1 MRILGW
7 MLTRMLFIRFVFIL
21 IGISIFVITLEV
33 VTYASEILALRNNDL
48 SIIFSYF
55 LMRAPA
61 TLSTFLPIS
70 VLLALLLVLM
80 ELTYRNEMP
89 AIWSAGVSPF
99 RIVLMLLP
107 FAIFAGGLHFLLNDQ
122 AVPRAA
128 PILRE
133 WGIGDY
139 NEKKLKVGGG
149 DRDPIWMRAGRDIL
163 RAASANAQATELQ
176 DVIIFRRDE
185 NGLLREQIMAKT
197 AVLSQDRWHLSNVLV
212 YYRDNLPPNR
222 LDQMIYS
229 GSFRPAAAGA
239 RSGDPEEMSMSDLGY
254 FIENSGFGIRPAW
267 VYQTWWHKRLTL
279 FVTALAMI
287 ALCIPLAVRF
297 RRGGGIG
304 LMFAI
309 GIGIGF
315 LFFILDG
322 ISVTMGE
329 LGFVT
334 PWFAAWAPVLGL
346 IAVAGFISFRT
357 EHV

>member
-1 MRILGW
+1 MKIIGW
-7 MLTRMLFIRFVFIL
+7 MLTRMILIRFIFVLF
-21 IGISIFVITLEV
+21 GISIFVITLDV
-33 VTYASEILALRNNDL
+33 VTYAKEILALDNG
-48 SIIFSYF
+48 SPAIVFSYF
-55 LMRAPA
+55 LMRAPG

-80 ELTYRNEMP
+80 ELSYRNEMP
-89 AIWSAGVSPF
+89 AIWSAGISPF
-99 RIVLMLLP
+99 RLVLMLLP
-107 FAIFAGGLHFLLNDQ
+107 FALMAGGLNFLLNDR
-122 AVPRAA
+122 AVPGAA

-139 NEKKLKVGGG
+139 GEKKLKVGGE
-149 DRDPIWMRAGRDIL
+149 RDPIWMRAGRDIL
-163 RAASANAQATELQ
+163 RAGSANAQATELE

-185 NGLLREQIMAKT
+185 AGLLREQIMAKR
-197 AVLSQDRWHLSNVLV
+197 AVLNQDRWHLSNVLV

-239 RSGDPEEMSMSDLGY
+239 RSGDPEEMSMNDLGY
-254 FIENSGFGIRPAW
+254 FIENSGFGIRPTW

-279 FVTALAMI
+279 FVTALAMV

-304 LMFAI
+304 VMFAV
-309 GIGIGF
+309 GIGLGF
-315 LFFILDG
+315 LFFIVDG
-322 ISVTMGE
+322 ISLTMGE

-346 IAVAGFISFRT
+346 AAVAGVISFRT

>member
-1 MRILGW
+1 MKILGW
-7 MLTRMLFIRFVFIL
+7 MLTRMLLIRFLFIL
-21 IGISIFVITLEV
+21 FGISIFVITLDV
-33 VTYASEILALRNNDL
+33 VTYSKEILALRGGDL
-48 SIIFSYF
+48 TAIFPYF
-55 LMRAPA
+55 LLRAPA

-80 ELTYRNEMP
+80 ELSYRNEMP
-89 AIWSAGVSPF
+89 AIWSAGISPL
-99 RIVLMLLP
+99 RLVLMLLP
-107 FAIFAGGLHFLLNDQ
+107 FALLAGGLNFLLNDR
-122 AVPRAA
+122 AVPDAA
-128 PILRE
+128 PTLRE
-133 WGIGDY
+133 WGVGDY
-139 NEKKLKVGGG
+139 GEKKLKVGGE
-149 DRDPIWMRAGRDIL
+149 RDPIWMRAGRDVL
-163 RAASANAQATELQ
+163 RAGSANAQATELE

-185 NGLLREQIMAKT
+185 AGLLREQIMAKH
-197 AVLSQDRWHLSNVLV
+197 AVLNQDRWHLSNVLV

-239 RSGDPEEMSMSDLGY
+239 RSGDPEEMSMGDLGY
-254 FIENSGFGIRPAW
+254 FIENSGFGIRPTW

-279 FVTALAMI
+279 FVTALAMV

-304 LMFAI
+304 VMFAV
-309 GIGIGF
+309 GIGLGF
-315 LFFILDG
+315 LFFIVDG
-322 ISVTMGE
+322 ISLTMGE

-346 IAVAGFISFRT
+346 AAIAGVVSFRT

>member
-1 MRILGW
+1 MKIIGW
-7 MLTRMLFIRFVFIL
+7 MLTRMVLIRFIFIL
-21 IGISIFVITLEV
+21 LGISIFVITLDV
-33 VTYASEILALRNNDL
+33 VTYAKEILALDNG
-48 SIIFSYF
+48 SPAIVFSYF
-55 LMRAPA
+55 LMRAPG

-70 VLLALLLVLM
+70 VLLAMLLVLM
-80 ELTYRNEMP
+80 ELSYRNEMP
-89 AIWSAGVSPF
+89 AIWSAGISPM
-99 RIVLMLLP
+99 RLVLMLLP
-107 FAIFAGGLHFLLNDQ
+107 FALMAGGLNFLLNDR
-122 AVPRAA
+122 AVPDAA
-128 PILRE
+128 PTLRE
-133 WGIGDY
+133 WGVGDY
-139 NEKKLKVGGG
+139 GEKKLKVGGE
-149 DRDPIWMRAGRDIL
+149 RDPIWMRAGRDVL
-163 RAASANAQATELQ
+163 RAGSANAQATELE

-185 NGLLREQIMAKT
+185 SGLLREQIMAKH

-239 RSGDPEEMSMSDLGY
+239 RSGDPEEMSMSDLSY
-254 FIENSGFGIRPAW
+254 FIENSGFGIRPTW

-279 FVTALAMI
+279 FVTALAMV

-304 LMFAI
+304 VMFAA
-309 GIGIGF
+309 GIGLGF
-315 LFFILDG
+315 LFFIVDG
-322 ISVTMGE
+322 ISLTMGE

-346 IAVAGFISFRT
+346 AAVAGIVSFRT

>member
-1 MRILGW
+1 MKILGW
-7 MLTRMLFIRFVFIL
+7 MFTRMILIRFIFIL
-21 IGISIFVITLEV
+21 FGISIFVITLDI
-33 VTYASEILALRNNDL
+33 VTYSKEVLAIGNGD
-48 SIIFSYF
+48 SSAVFSYF
-55 LMRAPA
+55 LMRLPG

-80 ELTYRNEMP
+80 ELSYRNEMP
-89 AIWSAGVSPF
+89 AIWSAGLSPF

-107 FAIFAGGLHFLLNDQ
+107 FALLAGGLHFLLNDQ
-122 AVPRAA
+122 AVPRVA
-128 PILRE
+128 PTLRE

-139 NEKKLKVGGG
+139 GEKKLKVGGE
-149 DRDPIWMRAGRDIL
+149 RDPIWMRAGRDIL
-163 RAASANAQATELQ
+163 RAGSANARATELE

-185 NGLLREQIMAKT
+185 AGLLREQIMAKR
-197 AVLSQDRWHLSNVLV
+197 AVLNKDRWQLSNVLV

-229 GSFRPAAAGA
+229 GLFRPAAAGA

-254 FIENSGFGIRPAW
+254 FIENSGFGIRPTW

-279 FVTALAMI
+279 FVTALAMV

-304 LMFAI
+304 VMFAV
-309 GIGIGF
+309 GIGLGF
-315 LFFILDG
+315 LFFIVDG
-322 ISVTMGE
+322 ISLTMGE

-346 IAVAGFISFRT
+346 AAVAGMVSFRT
-357 EHV
+357 EHA

>member
-1 MRILGW
+1 MKIIGW
-7 MLTRMLFIRFVFIL
+7 MLTRMILIRFIFVLF
-21 IGISIFVITLEV
+21 GISIFVITLDV
-33 VTYASEILALRNNDL
+33 VTYAKEILALDNG
-48 SIIFSYF
+48 SPAIVFSYF
-55 LMRAPA
+55 LMRAPG

-80 ELTYRNEMP
+80 ELSYRNEMP
-89 AIWSAGVSPF
+89 AIWSAGISPF
-99 RIVLMLLP
+99 RLVLMLLP
-107 FAIFAGGLHFLLNDQ
+107 FALMAGGLNFLLNDR
-122 AVPRAA
+122 AVPGAA

-139 NEKKLKVGGG
+139 GEKKLKVGGE
-149 DRDPIWMRAGRDIL
+149 RDPIWMRAGRDIL
-163 RAASANAQATELQ
+163 RAGSANAQATELE

-185 NGLLREQIMAKT
+185 AGLLREQIMAKR
-197 AVLSQDRWHLSNVLV
+197 AVLNQDRWHLSNVLV

-254 FIENSGFGIRPAW
+254 FIENSGFGIRPTW

-279 FVTALAMI
+279 FVTALAMV

-304 LMFAI
+304 VMFAV
-309 GIGIGF
+309 GIGLGF
-315 LFFILDG
+315 LFFIVDG
-322 ISVTMGE
+322 ISLTMGE

-346 IAVAGFISFRT
+346 AAVAGVISFRT

>member
-1 MRILGW
+1 MKIIGW
-7 MLTRMLFIRFVFIL
+7 MLTRMVLIRFIFIL
-21 IGISIFVITLEV
+21 LGISIFVITLDV
-33 VTYASEILALRNNDL
+33 VTYAKEILALDNG
-48 SIIFSYF
+48 SPAIVFSYF
-55 LMRAPA
+55 LMRAPG

-80 ELTYRNEMP
+80 ELSYRNEMP
-89 AIWSAGVSPF
+89 AIWSAGISPL
-99 RIVLMLLP
+99 RLVLMLLP
-107 FAIFAGGLHFLLNDQ
+107 FALLAGGLNFLLNDR
-122 AVPRAA
+122 AVPDAA
-128 PILRE
+128 PTLRE
-133 WGIGDY
+133 WGVGDY
-139 NEKKLKVGGG
+139 GEKKLKVGGE
-149 DRDPIWMRAGRDIL
+149 RDPIWMRAGRDVL
-163 RAASANAQATELQ
+163 RAGSANAQATELE

-185 NGLLREQIMAKT
+185 AGLLREQIMAKH
-197 AVLSQDRWHLSNVLV
+197 AVLNQDRWHLSNVLV

-239 RSGDPEEMSMSDLGY
+239 RSGDPEEMSMNDLGY
-254 FIENSGFGIRPAW
+254 FIENSGFGIRPTW

-279 FVTALAMI
+279 FVTALAMV

-304 LMFAI
+304 VMFAV
-309 GIGIGF
+309 GIGLGF
-315 LFFILDG
+315 LFFIVDG
-322 ISVTMGE
+322 ISLTMGE

-346 IAVAGFISFRT
+346 AAIAGVVSFRT

>member
-1 MRILGW
+1 MKILGW
-7 MLTRMLFIRFVFIL
+7 MLTRMLLIRFLFIL
-21 IGISIFVITLEV
+21 LGISIFVITLDV
-33 VTYASEILALRNNDL
+33 VTYAKEILALRDGDL
-48 SIIFSYF
+48 TVILSYF

-70 VLLALLLVLM
+70 VLIALLLVLM
-80 ELTYRNEMP
+80 ELSYRNEMP
-89 AIWSAGVSPF
+89 AIWSSGLSPF
-99 RIVLMLLP
+99 RIMLMLLP
-107 FAIFAGGLHFLLNDQ
+107 FGLLVGGLNFLLNDQ
-122 AVPRAA
+122 AVPKAA
-128 PILRE
+128 PTLRE

-139 NEKKLKVGGG
+139 GEKKLKVGGE
-149 DRDPIWMRAGRDIL
+149 RDPIWMRAGRDIL
-163 RAASANAQATELQ
+163 RAASANAQATELE
-176 DVIIFRRDE
+176 DVIIFRRDDT
-185 NGLLREQIMAKT
+185 GLLREQIMAKT
-197 AVLSQDRWHLSNVLV
+197 AVLSHDRWQLSNVLV

-254 FIENSGFGIRPAW
+254 FIENSGFGIRPTW

-279 FVTALAMI
+279 FVTAVAMV
-287 ALCIPLAVRF
+287 ALCIPLGTRF

-304 LMFAI
+304 VMFAL
-309 GIGIGF
+309 GIGLGF
-315 LFFILDG
+315 LYFIVDG
-322 ISVTMGE
+322 VALTMGE

-346 IAVAGFISFRT
+346 AAVAGVISFHS

>member
-1 MRILGW
+1 
-7 MLTRMLFIRFVFIL
+7 MLLIRFLFILF
-21 IGISIFVITLEV
+21 GISIFVITLDV
-33 VTYASEILALRNNDL
+33 VTYSKEILALRGGDL
-48 SIIFSYF
+48 TAIFPYF
-55 LMRAPA
+55 LLRAPA

-70 VLLALLLVLM
+70 VLIALLLVMM
-80 ELTYRNEMP
+80 ELSYRNEMP
-89 AIWSAGVSPF
+89 AIWSSGVSPF

-107 FAIFAGGLHFLLNDQ
+107 LALLVGGLNFLINDQ

-128 PILRE
+128 PTLRE

-139 NEKKLKVGGG
+139 GEKKLKVGGE
-149 DRDPIWMRAGRDIL
+149 RDPIWMRAGRDIL
-163 RAASANAQATELQ
+163 RAGSANAQATELE
-176 DVIIFRRDE
+176 DVIIFRRDDT
-185 NGLLREQIMAKT
+185 GLLREQIMAKT
-197 AVLSQDRWHLSNVLV
+197 AVLNQDRWQLANVLV

-222 LDQMIYS
+222 LDRMIYS

-254 FIENSGFGIRPAW
+254 FIENSGFGIRPTW

-279 FVTALAMI
+279 FVTALAMV

-304 LMFAI
+304 VMFAV
-309 GIGIGF
+309 GIGLGF
-315 LFFILDG
+315 MFFIVDG
-322 ISVTMGE
+322 ISLTMGE

-346 IAVAGFISFRT
+346 AAVAGVISFRT

>member
-1 MRILGW
+1 MKILGW
-7 MLTRMLFIRFVFIL
+7 MLTRMLLIRFIFIL
-21 IGISIFVITLEV
+21 LGISIFVITLDV
-33 VTYASEILALRNNDL
+33 VTYAKEILALGNGGL
-48 SIIFSYF
+48 GMVFSYC
-55 LMRAPA
+55 LMRSPA
-61 TLSTFLPIS
+61 VLSTFLPIS
-70 VLLALLLVLM
+70 VLIALLLVLM
-80 ELTYRNEMP
+80 ELSYRNEMP

-107 FAIFAGGLHFLLNDQ
+107 FAILAGGLHFLINDQ

-128 PILRE
+128 PTLRA

-139 NEKKLKVGGG
+139 SEKKLKVGGEH
-149 DRDPIWMRAGRDIL
+149 DPIWMRAGRDIL

-197 AVLSQDRWHLSNVLV
+197 AVLNHDRWQLSNVLV

-239 RSGDPEEMSMSDLGY
+239 RSGDPEEMSMSDLSY

-267 VYQTWWHKRLTL
+267 VYQTWWHKRLSL
-279 FVTALAMI
+279 FVTALAMVG
-287 ALCIPLAVRF
+287 LCIPLAVRF

-309 GIGIGF
+309 GIGAGF
-315 LFFILDG
+315 LFFIIDG
-322 ISVTMGE
+322 VALTMGE

-346 IAVAGFISFRT
+346 AAVAGFISFRT
-357 EHV
+357 ERL

>member
-1 MRILGW
+1 MTILAW
-7 MLTRMLFIRFVFIL
+7 MLTRMLLIRFIFIL
-21 IGISIFVITLEV
+21 LGVSIFVITLDIV
-33 VTYASEILALRNNDL
+33 AYSREILALRDGDL
-48 SIIFSYF
+48 SAIFPYF
-55 LMRAPA
+55 LYRTPA
-61 TLSTFLPIS
+61 TLATFLPIS
-70 VLLALLLVLM
+70 VLVALLLVLM
-80 ELTYRNEMP
+80 ELSYRNEMP
-89 AIWSAGVSPF
+89 AIWSSGTSPF
-99 RIVLMLLP
+99 RIVRMFLP
-107 FAIFAGGLHFLLNDQ
+107 FAVLAGGLHFLLTDQ

-128 PILRE
+128 PTLRE

-139 NEKKLKVGGG
+139 GEKKLKVGGE
-149 DRDPIWMRAGRDIL
+149 RDPIWMRAGRDIL
-163 RAASANAQATELQ
+163 RAVSANAQATRLE

-185 NGLLREQIMAKT
+185 TGLLREQIVAQK
-197 AVLSQDRWHLSNVLV
+197 AVLNQDRWELSNVLV

-279 FVTALAMI
+279 FVTALAMV

-304 LMFAI
+304 LMFAA
-309 GIGIGF
+309 GIGLGF
-315 LFFILDG
+315 LFFIVDG
-322 ISVTMGE
+322 ISLTMGE

-346 IAVAGFISFRT
+346 AAVAGAVSFRT

>member
-1 MRILGW
+1 MKILGW
-7 MLTRMLFIRFVFIL
+7 MLTRMLLIRFVFIL
-21 IGISIFVITLEV
+21 LGISIFVITLDV
-33 VTYASEILALRNNDL
+33 VTYAKEILALRGGDL
-48 SIIFSYF
+48 SVIFTYF
-55 LMRAPA
+55 LLRAPA

-70 VLLALLLVLM
+70 VLIALLLVLL
-80 ELTYRNEMP
+80 ELSYRNEMP
-89 AIWSAGVSPF
+89 AIWSSGVSPF
-99 RIVLMLLP
+99 RLVLMLLP
-107 FAIFAGGLHFLLNDQ
+107 FALFVGGLNFLLNDQ
-122 AVPRAA
+122 AVPAAA
-128 PILRE
+128 PTLRD

-139 NEKKLKVGGG
+139 GEKKLKVGGE
-149 DRDPIWMRAGRDIL
+149 RDPIWMRAGRDIL
-163 RAASANAQATELQ
+163 RAGSANAQATELE

-185 NGLLREQIMAKT
+185 TGLLREQIMAKT
-197 AVLSQDRWHLSNVLV
+197 AVLNQDRWQLSNVLV

-279 FVTALAMI
+279 FVTALAMV

-304 LMFAI
+304 VMFAV
-309 GIGIGF
+309 GIGLGF
-315 LFFILDG
+315 LFFIVDG
-322 ISVTMGE
+322 ISLTMGE

-346 IAVAGFISFRT
+346 AAVAGVISFRT

>member
-1 MRILGW
+1 MKIIGW
-7 MLTRMLFIRFVFIL
+7 MLTRMLLIRFLFIL
-21 IGISIFVITLEV
+21 FGISIFVITLDI
-33 VTYASEILALRNNDL
+33 VTFANEILALRNGEL
-48 SIIFSYF
+48 SAIFTYF
-55 LMRAPA
+55 LMRTPA

-70 VLLALLLVLM
+70 VLIALLLVLM
-80 ELTYRNEMP
+80 ELSYRNEMP
-89 AIWSAGVSPF
+89 AIWSSGISPF

-107 FAIFAGGLHFLLNDQ
+107 FAIFAGGVNFLLNDQ

-128 PILRE
+128 PTLRE

-139 NEKKLKVGGG
+139 GEKKLKVGGE
-149 DRDPIWMRAGRDIL
+149 RDPIWMRAGRDIL
-163 RAASANAQATELQ
+163 RAGSANAQATQLE
-176 DVIIFRRDE
+176 DIIIFRRDD

-197 AVLSQDRWHLSNVLV
+197 AVLNQDRWHLSNVLV

-239 RSGDPEEMSMSDLGY
+239 RSGDPEEMSMNDLGY
-254 FIENSGFGIRPAW
+254 FIENSGFGIRPAY
-267 VYQTWWHKRLTL
+267 VYQTWWHKRLSF

-304 LMFAI
+304 VMFAV
-309 GIGIGF
+309 GIGLGF
-315 LFFILDG
+315 MFFIVDG
-322 ISVTMGE
+322 ISLTMGE

-346 IAVAGFISFRT
+346 AAVAGFISFRT
-357 EHV
+357 ERV

>member
-1 MRILGW
+1 
-7 MLTRMLFIRFVFIL
+7 
-21 IGISIFVITLEV
+21 
-33 VTYASEILALRNNDL
+33 
-48 SIIFSYF
+48 
-55 LMRAPA
+55 
-61 TLSTFLPIS
+61 
-70 VLLALLLVLM
+70 
-80 ELTYRNEMP
+80 
-89 AIWSAGVSPF
+89 
-99 RIVLMLLP
+99 
-107 FAIFAGGLHFLLNDQ
+107 
-122 AVPRAA
+122 VPGAA

-139 NEKKLKVGGG
+139 GEKKLKVGGE
-149 DRDPIWMRAGRDIL
+149 RDPIWMRAGRDIL
-163 RAASANAQATELQ
+163 RAGSANAQATELE

-185 NGLLREQIMAKT
+185 AGLLREQIMAKR
-197 AVLSQDRWHLSNVLV
+197 AVLNQDRWHLSNVLV

-254 FIENSGFGIRPAW
+254 FIENSGFGIRPTW

-279 FVTALAMI
+279 FVTALAMV

-304 LMFAI
+304 LMFAV
-309 GIGIGF
+309 GIGLGF
-315 LFFILDG
+315 LFFIVDG
-322 ISVTMGE
+322 ISLTMGE

-346 IAVAGFISFRT
+346 AAVAGVISFRT

>member
-1 MRILGW
+1 MKILGW

-21 IGISIFVITLEV
+21 FGISIFVITLDV
-33 VTYASEILALRNNDL
+33 VTYAKEILALRGGDL
-48 SIIFSYF
+48 GVIFSYF
-55 LMRAPA
+55 LLRAPA

-70 VLLALLLVLM
+70 VLIALLLVLM
-80 ELTYRNEMP
+80 EMSYRNEMP
-89 AIWSAGVSPF
+89 AIWSSGVSPF

-107 FAIFAGGLHFLLNDQ
+107 FALFVSGLNFLLNDQ

-128 PILRE
+128 PTLRD

-139 NEKKLKVGGG
+139 GEKKLKVGGE
-149 DRDPIWMRAGRDIL
+149 RDPIWMRAGRDIL
-163 RAASANAQATELQ
+163 RAGSANAQATELA
-176 DVIIFRRDE
+176 DVIIFRRDDT
-185 NGLLREQIMAKT
+185 GLLREQIMAKT
-197 AVLSQDRWHLSNVLV
+197 AVLNQDRWQLSNVLV

-254 FIENSGFGIRPAW
+254 FIENSGFGIRPTW

-279 FVTALAMI
+279 FVTALAMV

-304 LMFAI
+304 VMFAV
-309 GIGIGF
+309 GIGLGF
-315 LFFILDG
+315 LFFIVDG
-322 ISVTMGE
+322 ISLTMGE

-346 IAVAGFISFRT
+346 AATAGVVSFRT

>member
-1 MRILGW
+1 MKIIGW
-7 MLTRMLFIRFVFIL
+7 MLTRMLLIRFIFIL
-21 IGISIFVITLEV
+21 LGISIFVITLDV
-33 VTYASEILALRNNDL
+33 VTYAKEILALDNG
-48 SIIFSYF
+48 SPAVVFTYF
-55 LMRAPA
+55 LMRAPG

-80 ELTYRNEMP
+80 ELSYRNEMP
-89 AIWSAGVSPF
+89 ALWSAGLSPF

-107 FAIFAGGLHFLLNDQ
+107 FALLAGGLNFLLNDR
-122 AVPRAA
+122 AVPDAA
-128 PILRE
+128 PTLRE

-139 NEKKLKVGGG
+139 GEKKLKVGGE
-149 DRDPIWMRAGRDIL
+149 RDPIWMRAGRDIL
-163 RAASANAQATELQ
+163 RAGNANAQATELE

-185 NGLLREQIMAKT
+185 SGLLREQIMAKH
-197 AVLSQDRWHLSNVLV
+197 AVLNQDRWHLSNVLV

-239 RSGDPEEMSMSDLGY
+239 RSGDPEEMSMNDLGY
-254 FIENSGFGIRPAW
+254 FIENSGFGIRPTW

-279 FVTALAMI
+279 FVTALAMV

-304 LMFAI
+304 VMFAV
-309 GIGIGF
+309 GISLGF
-315 LFFILDG
+315 LFFIVDG
-322 ISVTMGE
+322 ISLTMGE

-346 IAVAGFISFRT
+346 AAIAGVVSFRT
-357 EHV
+357 EHI

>member
-1 MRILGW
+1 MKIIGW
-7 MLTRMLFIRFVFIL
+7 MLTRMLLIRFIFIL
-21 IGISIFVITLEV
+21 LGISVFVITLDV
-33 VTYASEILALRNNDL
+33 VTYSREILALRNGDF
-48 SIIFSYF
+48 SAIFSYF
-55 LMRAPA
+55 LYRTPA
-61 TLSTFLPIS
+61 TLATFLPIS
-70 VLLALLLVLM
+70 VLIALLLVLM
-80 ELTYRNEMP
+80 ELSYRNEMP
-89 AIWSAGVSPF
+89 AIWSSGISPF

-107 FAIFAGGLHFLLNDQ
+107 FAVFAGGLHFLLNDQ

-128 PILRE
+128 PTLRE

-139 NEKKLKVGGG
+139 GEKKLKVGGE
-149 DRDPIWMRAGRDIL
+149 RDPIWMRAGRDIL
-163 RAASANAQATELQ
+163 RAASANAQATELD
-176 DVIIFRRDE
+176 DVIIFRRDDT
-185 NGLLREQIMAKT
+185 GLLREQIVAKK
-197 AVLSQDRWHLSNVLV
+197 AVLNQDRWQLSNVLV

-239 RSGDPEEMSMSDLGY
+239 RSGDPEEMSMNDLGY
-254 FIENSGFGIRPAW
+254 FIENSGFGIRPTW

-279 FVTALAMI
+279 FVTALAMV

-304 LMFAI
+304 VMFAA
-309 GIGIGF
+309 GIGLGF
-315 LFFILDG
+315 LFFIVDG
-322 ISVTMGE
+322 ISLTMGE

-346 IAVAGFISFRT
+346 AAVAGFFSFRT

>member
-1 MRILGW
+1 MKIIGW
-7 MLTRMLFIRFVFIL
+7 MLTRMILIRFIFVLF
-21 IGISIFVITLEV
+21 GISIFVITLDV
-33 VTYASEILALRNNDL
+33 VTYAKEILALDNG
-48 SIIFSYF
+48 SPAIVFSYF
-55 LMRAPA
+55 LMRAPG

-80 ELTYRNEMP
+80 ELSYRNEMP
-89 AIWSAGVSPF
+89 AIWSAGISPF
-99 RIVLMLLP
+99 RLVLMLLP
-107 FAIFAGGLHFLLNDQ
+107 FALMAGGLNFLLNDR
-122 AVPRAA
+122 AVPGAA

-139 NEKKLKVGGG
+139 GEKKLKVGGE
-149 DRDPIWMRAGRDIL
+149 RDPIWMRAGRDIL
-163 RAASANAQATELQ
+163 RAGSANAQATELQ

-185 NGLLREQIMAKT
+185 AGLLREQIMAKR
-197 AVLSQDRWHLSNVLV
+197 AVLNQDRWHLSNVLV

-254 FIENSGFGIRPAW
+254 FIENSGFGIRPTW

-279 FVTALAMI
+279 FVTALAMV

-304 LMFAI
+304 LMFAV
-309 GIGIGF
+309 GIGLGF
-315 LFFILDG
+315 LFFIVDG
-322 ISVTMGE
+322 ISLTMGE

-346 IAVAGFISFRT
+346 AAVAGVISFRT

>member
-1 MRILGW
+1 MKIIGW
-7 MLTRMLFIRFVFIL
+7 MLTRMILIRFVFVL
-21 IGISIFVITLEV
+21 FGISIFVITLDV
-33 VTYASEILALRNNDL
+33 VTYAKEILALDNG
-48 SIIFSYF
+48 SPAIVFSYF
-55 LMRAPA
+55 LMRAPG

-80 ELTYRNEMP
+80 ELSYRNEMP
-89 AIWSAGVSPF
+89 AIWSAGISPF
-99 RIVLMLLP
+99 RLVLMLLP
-107 FAIFAGGLHFLLNDQ
+107 FALMAGGLNFLLNDR
-122 AVPRAA
+122 AVPGAA

-139 NEKKLKVGGG
+139 GEKKLKVGGE
-149 DRDPIWMRAGRDIL
+149 RDPIWMRAGRDIL
-163 RAASANAQATELQ
+163 RAGSANAQATELE

-185 NGLLREQIMAKT
+185 AGLLREQIMAKR
-197 AVLSQDRWHLSNVLV
+197 AVLNQDRWHLSNVLV

-254 FIENSGFGIRPAW
+254 FIENSGFGIRPTW

-279 FVTALAMI
+279 FVTALAMV

-304 LMFAI
+304 LMFAV
-309 GIGIGF
+309 GIGLGF
-315 LFFILDG
+315 LFFIVDG
-322 ISVTMGE
+322 ISLTMGE

-346 IAVAGFISFRT
+346 AAVAGVISFRT